1 MIVKSDA
8 YMPKF
13 YDECEQLLLPLFEF
27 ISDPSKIDFDDDIL
41 LTIKTLVSKKKGV
54 TETIWRMVPCLHKV
68 QQKNNGSLGC
78 SPLMETLNVIL
89 MEGRQVM
96 GPIKL
101 EVFVNMARTAIESD
115 KGGEEKCEGILLLQ
129 LILQTFE
136 GSPVLN

>member
-13 YDECEQLLLPLFEF
+13 YEPIEQLLLPLFEF

-68 QQKNNGSLGC
+68 Q
-78 SPLMETLNVIL
+78 
-89 MEGRQVM
+89 
-96 GPIKL
+96 
-101 EVFVNMARTAIESD
+101 
-115 KGGEEKCEGILLLQ
+115 
-129 LILQTFE
+129 
-136 GSPVLN
+136 